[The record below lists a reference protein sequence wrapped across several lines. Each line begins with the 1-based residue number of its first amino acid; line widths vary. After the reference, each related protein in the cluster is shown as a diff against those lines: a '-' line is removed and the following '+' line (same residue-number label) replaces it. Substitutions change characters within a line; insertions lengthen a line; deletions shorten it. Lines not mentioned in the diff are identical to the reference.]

1 MYQQYSIYKD
11 SVQLERNK
19 LTLIREVVK
28 IEFDDILLENEQ
40 KLQKEKAKTE
50 SKHQQKTYGII
61 LGSIIL
67 IMGIL
72 FYFYRNIKKNRKKR
86 DELLQEIEKLKSN
99 EDNNLVVN
107 SNEFQL
113 VREKI
118 EKSIDKTLN
127 ETDWNVLN
135 ILLKEPDITNKEI
148 AEKAFMSVD
157 GIGSSLR
164 RMYVY
169 FDIKESKYKKI
180 SLITKAI
187 KASN

>member
-1 MYQQYSIYKD
+1 
-11 SVQLERNK
+11 L
-19 LTLIREVVK
+19 
-28 IEFDDILLENEQ
+28 
-40 KLQKEKAKTE
+40 LQK
-50 SKHQQKTYGII
+50 
-61 LGSIIL
+61 
-67 IMGIL
+67 
-72 FYFYRNIKKNRKKR
+72 
-86 DELLQEIEKLKSN
+86 IEKLKSN

-180 SLITKAI
+180 SLIMTAI